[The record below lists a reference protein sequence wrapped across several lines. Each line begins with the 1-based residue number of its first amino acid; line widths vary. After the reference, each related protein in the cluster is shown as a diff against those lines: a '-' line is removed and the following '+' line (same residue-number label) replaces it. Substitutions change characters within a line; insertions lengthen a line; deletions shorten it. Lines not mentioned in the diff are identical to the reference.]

1 MRELE
6 KVLRTVENGD
16 TLEVVHNGNIYHFT
30 RCSKRLA
37 GFTVMVN
44 GFIYESRPIFQP
56 KIIVSWLEKDM
67 FLK

>member
-6 KVLRTVENGD
+6 KILRTVANGD
-16 TLEVVHNGNIYHFT
+16 TLEVVHKGNIYHFT
-30 RCSKRLA
+30 RCSKRIPA
-37 GFTVMVN
+37 FTVMVN

-56 KIIVSWLEKDM
+56 KIIVNWLEKDM